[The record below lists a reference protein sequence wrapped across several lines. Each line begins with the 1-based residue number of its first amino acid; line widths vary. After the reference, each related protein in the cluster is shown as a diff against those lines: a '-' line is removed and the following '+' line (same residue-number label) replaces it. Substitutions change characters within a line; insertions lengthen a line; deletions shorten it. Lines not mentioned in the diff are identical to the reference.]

1 MFQKVSPTWF
11 KYNQLFPGGGNLA
24 AVNGMNL
31 NTMNGLSTLSN
42 MAAYSNGVN
51 NLNNIA
57 VNAYQAGMNSMNG
70 IATFNA
76 INGVPMVNGNNVSNV
91 SGMQGINGQGLS
103 AFPTPSYETERAMV
117 QNGLNNIGNN
127 NDFNWPNN
135 FVIAD
140 SNSYSQAM
148 AITQANNAN
157 LTAANSFNMNLNF
170 PAMQKNLL
178 QGMTVASSSPT
189 SSSSVYATISSLPQQ
204 SMAFTV
210 QNPIGN
216 GLQAMQFQRP
226 DQLAMKMMAPS
237 ILTVR
242 NSQVPP
248 GN

>member
-1 MFQKVSPTWF
+1 M
-11 KYNQLFPGGGNLA
+11 A

-76 INGVPMVNGNNVSNV
+76 LSGVGMVNGSNPSNV
-91 SGMQGINGQGLS
+91 SGMPGINGQGLS

-117 QNGLNNIGNN
+117 QNGLSSIGNN

-157 LTAANSFNMNLNF
+157 FTAANSFNMNMNF
-170 PAMQKNLL
+170 PAMQKSLL
-178 QGMTVASSSPT
+178 QGMTAASSSPT
-189 SSSSVYATISSLPQQ
+189 SNSSVYATISSLPQQ
-204 SMAFTV
+204 SMAFAV

>member
-24 AVNGMNL
+24 AVNGMNM
-31 NTMNGLSTLSN
+31 NAINGLNTLSN

-70 IATFNA
+70 LAAFNA
-76 INGVPMVNGNNVSNV
+76 LNSVGMVNGSGVGNVN
-91 SGMQGINGQGLS
+91 GLQNINGQGLS
-103 AFPTPSYETERAMV
+103 AFPTPSYDTERAMV
-117 QNGLNNIGNN
+117 QNGLSNIGNN

-140 SNSYSQAM
+140 SNAYSQAM
-148 AITQANNAN
+148 AITQANN
-157 LTAANSFNMNLNF
+157 LSGANSFNMNMNF
-170 PAMQKNLL
+170 PAMQKGLL
-178 QGMTVASSSPT
+178 QGLTASSSSPT
-189 SSSSVYATISSLPQQ
+189 SSSSVYATISSMPNQ

-210 QNPIGN
+210 QNPMGN

-226 DQLAMKMMAPS
+226 DQLTMKMMAPS

-242 NSQVPP
+242 NSQVPH